1 MAADYS
7 KSIEKFA
14 LANAFQ
20 HEGKAQA
27 GSIIGKLIA
36 EAPSTKNKLG
46 DLMPQINKIISEVN
60 KLTVKQQEEKLLQIY
75 PEFFEKKE
83 HEEKVLKD
91 LPNAKK
97 GGVVMRFEPSFSGR
111 LHIGH
116 AFPFSLNYSYV
127 KKYDGKLILRLA
139 DTNPKN
145 VDLSAYDGIPADAN
159 WLTSNGVHQIVIQS
173 DRMKIY
179 YEYAEQF
186 IKKGFAYVCIC
197 DPEKWKVLTLRKQ
210 ACPCRSLP
218 AKENLVRW
226 EKMLDKKGYKE
237 GEAVLRIKT
246 DIRHPNPAIRD
257 WPAARII
264 DMPHPRQ
271 GTKYRVWP
279 LMNLA
284 VTIDDHESGVTHAI
298 RAKEHMDNEKRQLYL
313 YNYMN
318 WPAPTQLYVGRL
330 KFHDLELSKSK
341 IRPMIESG
349 KYSGW
354 DDVRLP
360 TLPALRRRG
369 YQPHAIVDLYTQMG
383 VSESD
388 KKISG
393 ADFFKLLDSVNRKI
407 LDPAVHRYSFV
418 PDAVEVEVKGAP
430 AIKEIEV
437 RLHPDKES
445 ELKKVRVG
453 KEFYISK
460 RDFDLLKNKEIRLMH
475 LYNLVLGTTS
485 KFTSQENKDIPRINW
500 VSVDFS
506 VKTEVLTPDGSVVAG
521 FAEKNC
527 ENLKVGDVIQFERFG
542 FVRLEAKGK
551 SGLRFVFAHG

>member
-60 KLTVKQQEEKLLQIY
+60 KLTLKQQEERLLQIY

-186 IKKGFAYVCIC
+186 VKKGFAYVCIC

-218 AKENLVRW
+218 PKENLVRW
-226 EKMLDKKGYKE
+226 AKMLDKKGYKE
-237 GEAVLRIKT
+237 GEAVLRVKT

-264 DMPHPRQ
+264 DAPHPRQ

-369 YQPHAIVDLYTQMG
+369 Y
-383 VSESD
+383 
-388 KKISG
+388 
-393 ADFFKLLDSVNRKI
+393 
-407 LDPAVHRYSFV
+407 
-418 PDAVEVEVKGAP
+418 
-430 AIKEIEV
+430 
-437 RLHPDKES
+437 
-445 ELKKVRVG
+445 
-453 KEFYISK
+453 
-460 RDFDLLKNKEIRLMH
+460 
-475 LYNLVLGTTS
+475 
-485 KFTSQENKDIPRINW
+485 
-500 VSVDFS
+500 
-506 VKTEVLTPDGSVVAG
+506 
-521 FAEKNC
+521 
-527 ENLKVGDVIQFERFG
+527 
-542 FVRLEAKGK
+542 
-551 SGLRFVFAHG
+551 

>member
-7 KSIEKFA
+7 KSIEKFS
-14 LANAFQ
+14 LANAFS
-20 HEGKAQA
+20 HSGKAQVGA
-27 GSIIGKLIA
+27 VIGKLIA
-36 EAPSTKNKLG
+36 EHPEIKRELKELTPILG
-46 DLMPQINKIISEVN
+46 KIISQINK
-60 KLTVKQQEEKLLQIY
+60 LTIAQQEEKLLQIY

-116 AFPFSLNYSYV
+116 AYLLSLNYYYV

-145 VDLSAYDGIPADAN
+145 VEQSAYDGLPEDAN
-159 WLTSNGVHQIVIQS
+159 WLTSNGIHQLVIQS
-173 DRMKIY
+173 DRMQIY
-179 YEYAEQF
+179 YDCALQL

-197 DPEKWKVLTLRKQ
+197 DPEKWKALTLKKQ
-210 ACPCRSLP
+210 ACSCRSLP
-218 AKENLVRW
+218 AKENLARW

-246 DIRHPNPAIRD
+246 DIKHPNPAIRE

-264 DMPHPRQ
+264 NTPHPRQ
-271 GTKYRVWP
+271 GSKYRVWP

-284 VTIDDHESGVTHAI
+284 VSVDDHELGVTHAL
-298 RAKEHMDNEKRQLYL
+298 RAKEHMDNDKRQLYL

-318 WPAPTQLYVGRL
+318 WQPPIPMYTGRL
-330 KFHDLELSKSK
+330 KFHDIPISKSK
-341 IRPMIESG
+341 LRPMIEAG

-369 YQPHAIVDLYTQMG
+369 YQPHAIVDFYTQMG
-383 VSESD
+383 VSEVD

-393 ADFFKLLDSVNRKI
+393 SDFFKLLDAVDRKI

-418 PDAVEVEVKGAP
+418 PDAVEIEVTGAP
-430 AIKEIEV
+430 KIKEIEV
-437 RLHPDKES
+437 KLHPNKEN
-445 ELKKVRVG
+445 ELKKIKVG
-453 KEFYISK
+453 TKFYISK
-460 RDFDLLKNKEIRLMH
+460 KDFDALKTKEIRLMH
-475 LYNLVLGTTS
+475 LYNLVLGPTS
-485 KFTSQENKDIPRINW
+485 KFTSKENKEIPRINW
-500 VSVDFS
+500 VPVDFS
-506 VKTEVLTPDGSVVAG
+506 VKTEVLMPDASVIEG

-527 ENLKVGDVIQFERFG
+527 EGLKVGDVIQFERFG

-551 SGLRFVFAHG
+551 SGLRFVFAHN